1 MCIICSVGLK
11 TIQETEDHTLGITLF
26 HPVPVPP
33 RGGAVA
39 HLGEDGFCLSIRTHI
54 CDVHGGSSSCRLNTY
69 KNSMGG
75 GAIVRG
81 FQIKVLL
88 S

>member
-1 MCIICSVGLK
+1 MCIIRSVGFK
-11 TIQETEDHTLGITLF
+11 TIQEAEDRTLGITLF

-33 RGGAVA
+33 RGGAVTN
-39 HLGEDGFCLSIRTHI
+39 LGKDGFCLSIRHHI
-54 CDVHGGSSSCRLNTY
+54 CDVHGGSSSCRLNTH
-69 KNSMGG
+69 KNSMDD

-88 S
+88 P